1 MAFTLNIQAPFR
13 VSIQASSG
21 HLSVLLGRHERG
33 FVLESGHGPNES
45 GRLLETWCNEY
56 CGSLNVSALGLLLV
70 VARGHAGGAT
80 SAAA

>member
-1 MAFTLNIQAPFR
+1 MAFTLNITAPFSF
-13 VSIQASSG
+13 SIHATSG
-21 HLSVLLGRHERG
+21 HLSVLCGRHERG
-33 FVLESGHGPNES
+33 FVLESGHGSNES
-45 GRLLETWCNEY
+45 GRLLESWRNEY